1 MALRPKLTHTTL
13 GGLNAH
19 VIDAI
24 DDDGKPAGRP
34 ETLVVLCHGYG
45 APGSDLVGLGPELL
59 SAFPQLAGT
68 VRFIFPEAPN
78 AMPHVPFGGRA
89 WWDIDMAALEA
100 ALAAGSLRD
109 MRVDVPKLPPARKLL
124 RALVEEALNGANLD
138 YNRLVIGGF
147 SQGSM
152 LATDLA
158 LRLDDAP
165 AALAIFSGTLFDKDG
180 WTQAAPRRKGLKVIQ
195 AHGRQDPVLPFMGAE
210 LLRDLLR
217 EAGLEVDFLP
227 FDGGHT
233 ISAESLRALGAL
245 LDDMRAK

>member
-24 DDDGKPAGRP
+24 DDDGKPAGP
-34 ETLVVLCHGYG
+34 PQTLVVLCHGYG
-45 APGSDLVGLGPELL
+45 APGSDLVGLGPEILT
-59 SAFPQLAGT
+59 AFPSLAGS
-68 VRFIFPEAPN
+68 VRFVFPEAPN
-78 AMPHVPFGGRA
+78 AMPGIPFGGRA
-89 WWDIDMAALEA
+89 WWEIDMVALEA
-100 ALAAGSLRD
+100 ALAAGTLRD
-109 MRVDVPKLPPARKLL
+109 MSIDVPKLPPARKLL

-165 AALAIFSGTLFDKDG
+165 AALAIFSGTLFDKEG
-180 WTQAAPRRKGLKVIQ
+180 WTKAAPRRKGLKVIQ
-195 AHGRQDPVLPFMGAE
+195 AHGRQDPVLPYMGAE
-210 LLRDLLR
+210 LLRDLMTD
-217 EAGLEVDFLP
+217 AGLDVDFLP

-233 ISAESLRALGAL
+233 ISAESLRALGGL
-245 LDDMRAK
+245 LEAMNQK